1 MKKVLGI
8 FFVLIFN
15 FIFNGNFVFATETV
29 YLIDKIEMEC
39 ISKTD
44 DTLEMNKCSLVA
56 QEAWHN
62 EIENSLIELKSI
74 LKPQDYKILQE
85 AQLAWEEFY
94 KVNTRFTDLYPQYK
108 SGTMFQNVKQGW
120 RTGLVKQRALDL
132 KEYINT
138 FNF

>member
-1 MKKVLGI
+1 MVKGI

-15 FIFNGNFVFATETV
+15 LIFSRNFVYSNETV
-29 YLIDKIEMEC
+29 YPIEKVEKEC

-44 DTLEMNKCSLVA
+44 NTLEMNKCSLAA

-74 LKPQDYKILQE
+74 LKPQDYKILLE
-85 AQLAWEEFY
+85 SQLAWEEFY

-120 RTGLVKQRALDL
+120 RTGLVKQRALNL